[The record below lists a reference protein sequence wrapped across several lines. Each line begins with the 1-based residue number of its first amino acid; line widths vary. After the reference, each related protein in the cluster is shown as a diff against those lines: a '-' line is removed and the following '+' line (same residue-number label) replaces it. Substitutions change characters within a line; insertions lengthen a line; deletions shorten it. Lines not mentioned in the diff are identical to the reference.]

1 MSAGLSIEI
10 TLRGRVGPDLCS
22 MLGPLDAKLVP
33 RHTVIVVA
41 PGEPR
46 GLDCLLESLQ
56 KADVEVDLITT

>member
-1 MSAGLSIEI
+1 MSSRLNIEI
-10 TLRGRVGPDLCS
+10 IVRGRVGPDLCS
-22 MLGPLDAKLVP
+22 MVGPLDAKLVP

-46 GLDCLLESLQ
+46 GLGCLLESLQ